1 MLGISVTRPVS
12 ADINC
17 NERLV
22 PCLGGIGN
30 DTNKSPNFSVAIL
43 FSSDILILWM
53 PLQLRKFV
61 FQLVPFFQRPPHL
74 RIGSFFANET
84 KLKLLCFLSFTVLP
98 DRFLFVNSPALLG
111 PKVVFL
117 NTQHLTSLKSRQRWM
132 IVRSIGKVT
141 IVKLTLHCCIHT
153 FE

>member
-1 MLGISVTRPVS
+1 MDAFAIEKV
-12 ADINC
+12 
-17 NERLV
+17 RL
-22 PCLGGIGN
+22 P
-30 DTNKSPNFSVAIL
+30 A
-43 FSSDILILWM
+43 
-53 PLQLRKFV
+53 R
-61 FQLVPFFQRPPHL
+61 PFFPAPSPPEDEFIF
-74 RIGSFFANET
+74 RKRDQIET
-84 KLKLLCFLSFTVLP
+84 SMFTVLP